1 MPDPTWTAVDRYLE
15 HALLRDEP
23 ALAQALASSEQ
34 AGLPDIM
41 VSPPQG
47 KFLRLLAQIA
57 GAKRILEIGTLGG
70 YSTLWLAGAVGEDG
84 KIVTLE
90 YETKH
95 AEVARRNFEHA
106 GVGDRIDLRLGKAAE
121 SLEAMIEQ
129 GTEPFDLVFID
140 ADKESSALYV
150 QLSIELTRPG
160 SILVID
166 NVIRRGRV
174 ADESEQSG
182 DVVGMRDTL
191 ELIGRHSRL
200 DAVALQTVGGK
211 SYDGLCIAR
220 VSK

>member
-174 ADESEQSG
+174 ADQSEQSG